1 MDIKTS
7 IITLKEQLLKSAKL
21 YPIAS
26 AFAFMFT
33 IACWV
38 LIDDH
43 HNEIM
48 QKIAFA
54 SSFGFFLL
62 SALYHWRKDVLTL
75 VGGALLPLLYYFSMS
90 PVFESDATFV
100 GKYTVLIVTTL
111 ILLAVLPFLQK
122 RESNLKFWAWMLT
135 IFLALIS
142 STLFGLI
149 LYGSL
154 AGAIKASSVLF
165 EFTINGNY
173 YIYLLVSIMGI
184 FSSHYFLSSLNL
196 RDIDTQKAFYSR
208 FGNFFV
214 KYILTS
220 IASVYALILSA
231 YVLKILLTQEWPNG
245 ILVWLSLVFASLS
258 LATYLFWTPF
268 GGKYR
273 KLLISIALVQLSL
286 LFIAIYLRVSQY
298 GWSTD
303 RYMVTMLGVWFGITF
318 IYLIISKAPKY
329 ELPFV
334 VLALFL
340 LISQYGWKLSA
351 YDVSDRSQIHRL
363 MGLLSNNPH
372 LSNKTHKTVRCAISS
387 SINLLAEHRN
397 RDLLIEFMPN
407 TIKKYEIDHSLTA
420 KNYNEYDFAQFAT
433 RELGF
438 NYLNEWE
445 CRQNNFYSSPPG
457 RYFSHHWDEPISISG
472 YDSMILDKSI
482 IEFQKDQGDRPNII
496 VINANGIGAGEFDI
510 SVLAKQL
517 TQIQE
522 NDDMDK
528 PVSSDKNI
536 SSDKFIYSAENAD
549 IAIQIYFNHLTISN
563 ENIITNAHGIILMRK
578 KHK

>member
-7 IITLKEQLLKSAKL
+7 IIALKAQLLKSAKL
-21 YPIAS
+21 YPLAS

-33 IACWV
+33 VACWM

-43 HNEIM
+43 RNEIM
-48 QKIAFA
+48 QKMVFA

-62 SALYHWRKDVLTL
+62 SALYHWRRDNLTL
-75 VGGALLPLLYYFSMS
+75 GSGSLLVLLYYFSIPLIS
-90 PVFESDATFV
+90 EADAAFI
-100 GKYTVLIVTTL
+100 GKYTVLVVTAL

-142 STLFGLI
+142 SAIFSLI
-149 LYGSL
+149 LYGGL

-165 EFTINGNY
+165 EFTVSGKY
-173 YIYLLVSIMGI
+173 YIYLLVSIAGL
-184 FSSHYFLSSLNL
+184 FGSHYFLSSLNL
-196 RDIDTQKAFYSR
+196 RDIDTQKAFYNR

-220 IASVYALILSA
+220 IASVYALILSG

-258 LATYLFWTPF
+258 LVTYLFWTPF

-273 KLLISIALVQLSL
+273 KFLISIALVQLSL

-303 RYMVTMLGVWFGITF
+303 RYMVAMLGVWFGITF
-318 IYLIISKAPKY
+318 IYLIISKTPKY

-363 MGLLSNNPH
+363 MSLLSNNPH

-407 TIKKYEIDHSLTA
+407 TIKNYEVNHSLTA
-420 KNYNEYDFAQFAT
+420 KNYNRDDFAQFAT

-445 CRQNNFYSSPPG
+445 CRQNNFYSRPSG

-482 IEFQKDQGDRPNII
+482 IEFKKDQGDQPNII

-510 SVLAKQL
+510 SVLAKRLMQ
-517 TQIQE
+517 TQI
-522 NDDMDK
+522 
-528 PVSSDKNI
+528 VSDKNI

-563 ENIITNAHGIILMRK
+563 ENIITNARGIILMRK